1 MARKQKSLPLAPP
14 NAGAPR
20 KPVFPVWPPKIKNLE
35 ALDLAAVEKRRV
47 ECAIEHE
54 ATQLEIAINRLKAE
68 AAARLHVDFGEGVGL
83 IPFADCLAAIDKEAE
98 RFCSDNRAALLGDAK
113 KSREINHCEFGWAN
127 QTPGLEPLEGFE
139 KEGNEKLLES
149 EKVNARCSLS
159 KELADLIEVKLTWR
173 KRNILKAFDDK
184 KVQRRILVK
193 TGFQPRE
200 VKEIFYLDT
209 SKGLLQS
216 QSAEKPK

>member
-1 MARKQKSLPLAPP
+1 MAPKQKALPLAPQS
-14 NAGAPR
+14 AHRAP
-20 KPVFPVWPPKIKNLE
+20 VYQVWPPKIENLE

-54 ATQLEIAINRLKAE
+54 TTQLEIEINRLKAE
-68 AAARLHVDFGEGVGL
+68 AAARLQVDLGKGIAP
-83 IPFADCLAAIDKEAE
+83 IPFADWLAAIDKEAE
-98 RFCSDNRAALLGDAK
+98 RFCDKNRRKLLQGDL

-127 QTPGLEPLEGFE
+127 QPPGIAPLDGFDE
-139 KEGNEKLLES
+139 KGNEKQLES
-149 EKVNARCSLS
+149 EKVNARCSLT
-159 KELADLIEVKLTWR
+159 KELADLIEVKLSWR

-184 KVQRRILVK
+184 KVPRRILVK
-193 TGFQPRE
+193 TGFEPRE
-200 VKEIFYLDT
+200 VKEVFYLDT